1 MEMKRSKRRR
11 RLFIEDIEPNRELTS
26 NDMDLQY
33 LVIINGFISMNNLI
47 QMKTDD
53 KWNSRLVFVHYSM
66 QYVSLTSNES
76 KYLNMDGGTQV
87 SSRSANLCPVLLKLP
102 SFIPCFP
109 ALEQSVW
116 PVFVVTSYYL

>member
-11 RLFIEDIEPNRELTS
+11 RLFIEDIEPNRELTRS
-26 NDMDLQY
+26 DMDRQY

-47 QMKTDD
+47 QMMTDD

-76 KYLNMDGGTQV
+76 K
-87 SSRSANLCPVLLKLP
+87 S
-102 SFIPCFP
+102 I
-109 ALEQSVW
+109 
-116 PVFVVTSYYL
+116 